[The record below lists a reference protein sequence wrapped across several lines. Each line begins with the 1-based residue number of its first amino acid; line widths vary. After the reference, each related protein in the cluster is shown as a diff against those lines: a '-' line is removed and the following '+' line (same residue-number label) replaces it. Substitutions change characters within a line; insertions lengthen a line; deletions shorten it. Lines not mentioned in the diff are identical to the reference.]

1 MKIGD
6 HEFTGGL
13 CLKCGRRWVDV
24 RLVDKTY
31 LNLQGYSCKG
41 ALTDAEIDDYIRERE
56 REDAAIANAMAQVG
70 RA

>member
-1 MKIGD
+1 MKVGD

-24 RLVDKTY
+24 RLVDHTY
-31 LNLQGYSCKG
+31 VNLQGFACRG
-41 ALTDAEIDDYIRERE
+41 ALTDAEITEYISERE
-56 REDAAIANAMAQVG
+56 REDAAIADAMTQVG